1 MTAEMLDFDFD
12 FDECI
17 AMPAL
22 VTDDESSWSTS
33 DSEKD
38 DSSIFGQAQGVGNT
52 PPTKQATTHEIHPNV
67 VEDENIH
74 KFVDANLPQ
83 LQVEEEDSDLHAVDD
98 CAELL

>member
-12 FDECI
+12 ECL

-22 VTDDESSWSTS
+22 VSDDESSRSTS

-38 DSSIFGQAQGVGNT
+38 DSSTIGQAQGVEHA
-52 PPTKQATTHEIHPNV
+52 PPTKQATAHEIHLNV
-67 VEDENIH
+67 VEDENLH
-74 KFVDANLPQ
+74 NYVDANLPQ
-83 LQVEEEDSDLHAVDD
+83 VQVEEEDSDLHAVDD